1 MMKNNIYAI
10 LIGIIICFSLI
21 IALFALA
28 STQKEKINTKN
39 FPLEI
44 DLTNNVFNMGEKIT
58 FTAIIT
64 NKSGR
69 AVNVSSN
76 GEMPC
81 AFFHHSDDTINHGE
95 TTVLVEQVLK
105 ANEQMSRVF
114 EYVAIKSGTYVL
126 DVHYSIEV
134 DGVELCDSL
143 GDIFIEVK

>member
-21 IALFALA
+21 VAIFVLTSA
-28 STQKEKINTKN
+28 QKEKVSTKN

-44 DLTNNVFNMGEKIT
+44 NLTNNIFNVGEKIT

-69 AVNVSSN
+69 DVNVSSN

-81 AFFHHSDDTINHGE
+81 AFFHHSNDTINHGE
-95 TTVLVEQVLK
+95 TTMLVEQVLK
-105 ANEQMSRVF
+105 ANEQMSQIF
-114 EYVAIKSGTYVL
+114 EYTAIKSGTYIL